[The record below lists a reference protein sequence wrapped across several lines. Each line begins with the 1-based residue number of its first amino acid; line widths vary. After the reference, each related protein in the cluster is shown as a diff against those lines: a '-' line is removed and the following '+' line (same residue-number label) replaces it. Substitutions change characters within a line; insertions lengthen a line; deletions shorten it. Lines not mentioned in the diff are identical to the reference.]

1 MAEHG
6 HDTRLAEQLLQTM
19 QSTLH
24 RMYEHRALIEA
35 AIAAGRQ
42 CLVMEAVDRC
52 RARPL
57 SDRLSLPRLTERLH
71 PLLLEQPF

>member
-1 MAEHG
+1 MEMIAMATERDHLAQALRHIARAEEMVTEQRDLIARMAEHG

-35 AIAAGRQ
+35 AIASGQR
-42 CLVMEAVDRC
+42 
-52 RARPL
+52 
-57 SDRLSLPRLTERLH
+57 
-71 PLLLEQPF
+71 